1 MAEYM
6 AYSVALDGYLI
17 ALKAL
22 HCLDDVEAAEK
33 IKRLAQGREI
43 ELWCG
48 DRFVIKFDKKPSAD
62 QLIE

>member
-6 AYSVALDGYLI
+6 AYSVDLDGYLI

-22 HCLDDVEAAEK
+22 DCHNDAEAAEK
-33 IKRLAQGREI
+33 VKRLAQGREI